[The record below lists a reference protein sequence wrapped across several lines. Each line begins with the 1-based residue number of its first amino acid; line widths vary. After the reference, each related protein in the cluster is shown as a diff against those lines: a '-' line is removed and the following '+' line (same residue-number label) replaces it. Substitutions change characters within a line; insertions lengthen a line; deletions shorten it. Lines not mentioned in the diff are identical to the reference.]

1 MSKFGGKWK
10 HRNKPACTKGVGVFR
25 VLELDTVRKK
35 MTTTLRIR
43 GVTVLGLLFCSAL
56 SHSGP
61 VTIISNS
68 ARETDLTRRITQSN
82 LLATVKPGNGPAE
95 VGNPAWCV
103 CVYVRACMRACVCVC
118 VGVRACVRACM
129 CALVIPMLVSACEC
143 VRE

>member
-68 ARETDLTRRITQSN
+68 ARETDLTRRITQLTSSPQLSQAMA
-82 LLATVKPGNGPAE
+82 LLKWGIRRGV
-95 VGNPAWCV
+95 CV
-103 CVYVRACMRACVCVC
+103 CACVRACAHAYVCVC

-129 CALVIPMLVSACEC
+129 CALVHTYVSEC
-143 VRE
+143 MRVCA